1 MMIDRDYN
9 DDEYI
14 YTSPIDV
21 PTVLGMDRDVFRS
34 LCAGDKKRLAMQ
46 AYRSVQ
52 IIDNLI

>member
-1 MMIDRDYN
+1 MMIDHDY
-9 DDEYI
+9 DEDQYI
-14 YTSPIDV
+14 YASPIDV
-21 PTVLGMDRDVFRS
+21 PTVLGMDRDLFRS

>member
-9 DDEYI
+9 EDEYI

-21 PTVLGMDRDVFRS
+21 PTVMDRDVFRF

>member
-1 MMIDRDYN
+1 MTIDHDYN
-9 DDEYI
+9 DDECI
-14 YTSPIDV
+14 YANPIDV
-21 PTVLGMDRDVFRS
+21 PTVLGMDRDLFRS

>member
-1 MMIDRDYN
+1 MMIDHDY
-9 DDEYI
+9 DEYQYI

-21 PTVLGMDRDVFRS
+21 STVLGMDHDVFRS

>member
-9 DDEYI
+9 EDEYI
-14 YTSPIDV
+14 YSSPIDV

-34 LCAGDKKRLAMQ
+34 LCAVDKKRLAMQ

>member
-9 DDEYI
+9 EDEYI
-14 YTSPIDV
+14 YASPIDV
-21 PTVLGMDRDVFRS
+21 PTVLGMDSDVFRS

>member
-1 MMIDRDYN
+1 MMIYRDYN

-14 YTSPIDV
+14 YANPIDV

-34 LCAGDKKRLAMQ
+34 LCAVDKKRLAMQ